1 MNGKTVITGAVV
13 AGVAV
18 ATALVYF
25 WHESPTTDHAR
36 YTVDEYRRNDSL
48 RHQQFQRCT
57 NDPGTL
63 GKTPDCINALEAV
76 RVAGWG
82 DSKTRFRPSPW
93 STKAECLEA
102 LREKSEQIRA
112 SACNKLPNKAQ
123 R

>member
-1 MNGKTVITGAVV
+1 MNGKTAVAVVIV

-18 ATALVYF
+18 ATALMHF
-25 WHESPTTDHAR
+25 RHESPTMDHAR
-36 YTVDEYRRNDSL
+36 YTVDEYRRDTHL
-48 RHQQFQRCT
+48 REQQFQRCT

-63 GKTPDCINALEAV
+63 GKAPDCINALEAE
-76 RVAGWG
+76 RIEGMG
-82 DSKTRFRPSPW
+82 HSETRFRPSPW

-112 SACNKLPNKAQ
+112 SACNKLPDKAQ